1 MAKLFDLTLTA
12 HSAKET
18 EDAGAML
25 ASRILANPDR
35 FAADDNRFIAFY
47 GDLGVGKTAFIRGLA
62 SVIAPGIPVT
72 SPTFALMNEY
82 KGSKGTICHFDMY
95 RITSDDD
102 LYSIGFYDLTG
113 VIIAAEWC
121 ENIPYALPPHYL
133 EVKILIP
140 SLSEND
146 RLISIREIG
155 AE

>member
-1 MAKLFDLTLTA
+1 MSKLFDQTLTA
-12 HSAKET
+12 HTAKET

-25 ASRILANPDR
+25 ASRILADPAH
-35 FAADDNRFIAFY
+35 FADEENCFLAFY

-82 KGSKGTICHFDMY
+82 KGEKGTICHFDMY

-121 ENIPYALPPHYL
+121 ENIPYALPAHYL
-133 EVKILIP
+133 EVKIGIP
-140 SLSEND
+140 SLSEDD
-146 RLISIREIG
+146 RIITIREIG
-155 AE
+155 EA